1 MTDLMLDI
9 TVFEDLRNGDSGAK
23 SIFDSIVVGEI
34 KASVC
39 PLTLYRLW
47 SSPDFDRRI
56 EIGYTVMISFLY
68 DASLS
73 PNVSTLAG
81 IWLGSDNGYAT
92 PDAAYYAMIAAIA
105 KARDETICTRNPEP
119 FLQFYSG
126 VVEY

>member
-23 SIFDSIVVGEI
+23 SIFDSIVGGEI

-56 EIGYTVMISFLY
+56 EIGYTGMMSFL
-68 DASLS
+68 DEASLS
-73 PNVSTLAG
+73 PNASKLAG
-81 IWLGSDNGYAT
+81 IWVGSESGNAT

-105 KARDETICTRNPEP
+105 KERDETICTRNPEP